1 VTDER
6 VYTGQKDV
14 NGDKIYS
21 DDILKIKGQYSGEI
35 FQQRGRW
42 MVAVETLR
50 FMFPI
55 TILPLNAA
63 VELYHAERKKEAKH
77 DD

>member
-1 VTDER
+1 MNEER
-6 VYTGQKDV
+6 VATGQRDAKG
-14 NGDKIYS
+14 NMIYS
-21 DDILKIKGQYSGEI
+21 DDALKIKGQYTGEI

-55 TILPLNAA
+55 TILPLNVA
-63 VELYHAERKKEAKH
+63 VELYHAERTKEVKH

>member
-1 VTDER
+1 MADKR
-6 VYTGQKDV
+6 VYTEHKDAEG
-14 NGDKIYS
+14 NKIYS
-21 DDILKIKGQYSGEI
+21 DDILKISGQHVGEI

-55 TILPLNAA
+55 TILPLDVA
-63 VELYHAERKKEAKH
+63 VSVYHAVRKGGKCN
-77 DD
+77 D

>member
-1 VTDER
+1 MLEER
-6 VYTGQKDV
+6 VATGQQDAKG
-14 NGDKIYS
+14 NMIYS
-21 DDILKIKGQYSGEI
+21 DDTLKIKGQYTGEI

-55 TILPLNAA
+55 TILPLNVA
-63 VELYHAERKKEAKH
+63 VELYHAERNKEAKH